1 MFAMPRCSR
10 TTPVRAF
17 YRESRL
23 WNAGLLHDG
32 PWFQV
37 PLRSV
42 TYGRGIIVLG
52 LLGLDRE

>member
-1 MFAMPRCSR
+1 MCAMPRCSR

-17 YRESRL
+17 YRESGL

-42 TYGRGIIVLG
+42 TYGRGVIVLG
-52 LLGLDRE
+52 LLELDRE